1 MAASVLAGPGQR
13 GKHEMLRILTN
24 EISRVEKKISS
35 DSKLKKMAELQS
47 TVVTDSKN
55 KQAFLDQV
63 YMKFRYFVQRKFQ
76 CIIQLHNYV
85 LTLTSIF
92 DSFLLLWKDAVFI
105 QPNLALLILQ
115 MLGLWLLIR

>member
-13 GKHEMLRILTN
+13 GKHEMLRILTT
-24 EISRVEKKISS
+24 EISRVEGKISS

-63 YMKFRYFVQRKFQ
+63 YVYFRYFVERKF
-76 CIIQLHNYV
+76 LSYNYYM
-85 LTLTSIF
+85 F
-92 DSFLLLWKDAVFI
+92 
-105 QPNLALLILQ
+105 
-115 MLGLWLLIR
+115 

>member
-13 GKHEMLRILTN
+13 GKHEMLRILMT
-24 EISRVEKKISS
+24 EISRVEGKISS

-63 YMKFRYFVQRKFQ
+63 YVYFRYFVERKF
-76 CIIQLHNYV
+76 LSYNYYM
-85 LTLTSIF
+85 F
-92 DSFLLLWKDAVFI
+92 
-105 QPNLALLILQ
+105 
-115 MLGLWLLIR
+115 

>member
-1 MAASVLAGPGQR
+1 MAASVLAGAGQK
-13 GKHEMLRILTN
+13 GKHEMLRILTT

-63 YMKFRYFVQRKFQ
+63 NCPKSM
-76 CIIQLHNYV
+76 
-85 LTLTSIF
+85 
-92 DSFLLLWKDAVFI
+92 
-105 QPNLALLILQ
+105 LAEVVIHE
-115 MLGLWLLIR
+115 

>member
-13 GKHEMLRILTN
+13 GKHEMLRILTT

-76 CIIQLHNYV
+76 CIIYSYICSNN
-85 LTLTSIF
+85 F
-92 DSFLLLWKDAVFI
+92 
-105 QPNLALLILQ
+105 
-115 MLGLWLLIR
+115 

>member
-13 GKHEMLRILTN
+13 GKHEMLHILTT
-24 EISRVEKKISS
+24 EISRVEGKISS

-63 YMKFRYFVQRKFQ
+63 CNVVQIF
-76 CIIQLHNYV
+76 CIR
-85 LTLTSIF
+85 
-92 DSFLLLWKDAVFI
+92 
-105 QPNLALLILQ
+105 NLNHTIT
-115 MLGLWLLIR
+115 

>member
-13 GKHEMLRILTN
+13 GKHEMLHILTT
-24 EISRVEKKISS
+24 EISRVEGKISS

-63 YMKFRYFVQRKFQ
+63 YMTSSDILCRGNLNHTITCSNIKLQ
-76 CIIQLHNYV
+76 V
-85 LTLTSIF
+85 LIAFS
-92 DSFLLLWKDAVFI
+92 SS
-105 QPNLALLILQ
+105 
-115 MLGLWLLIR
+115 GIRC

>member
-13 GKHEMLRILTN
+13 GKHEMLRILTT

-63 YMKFRYFVQRKFQ
+63 MHTKLSTDFKPVVVFVG
-76 CIIQLHNYV
+76 I
-85 LTLTSIF
+85 
-92 DSFLLLWKDAVFI
+92 
-105 QPNLALLILQ
+105 
-115 MLGLWLLIR
+115 

>member
-1 MAASVLAGPGQR
+1 MFPNWFHFKASNQTDLENWITAIHSMAASVLAGAGQK
-13 GKHEMLRILTN
+13 GKHEMLRILTT

-63 YMKFRYFVQRKFQ
+63 NCPKLMPAEVV
-76 CIIQLHNYV
+76 IHE
-85 LTLTSIF
+85 
-92 DSFLLLWKDAVFI
+92 
-105 QPNLALLILQ
+105 
-115 MLGLWLLIR
+115 

>member
-13 GKHEMLRILTN
+13 GKHEMLHILTT
-24 EISRVEKKISS
+24 ETSRVEGKISS

-63 YMKFRYFVQRKFQ
+63 
-76 CIIQLHNYV
+76 
-85 LTLTSIF
+85 T
-92 DSFLLLWKDAVFI
+92 VFCA
-105 QPNLALLILQ
+105 PLIHT
-115 MLGLWLLIR
+115 GSK

>member
-1 MAASVLAGPGQR
+1 MAASILAGPGQR
-13 GKHEMLRILTN
+13 GKHEMLRILTT

-76 CIIQLHNYV
+76 CIIYSYICSN
-85 LTLTSIF
+85 INF
-92 DSFLLLWKDAVFI
+92 NF
-105 QPNLALLILQ
+105 
-115 MLGLWLLIR
+115 

>member
-1 MAASVLAGPGQR
+1 MAASVLAGAGQK
-13 GKHEMLRILTN
+13 GKHEMLRILTT

-63 YMKFRYFVQRKFQ
+63 NCPKLMPAEFV
-76 CIIQLHNYV
+76 IHE
-85 LTLTSIF
+85 
-92 DSFLLLWKDAVFI
+92 
-105 QPNLALLILQ
+105 
-115 MLGLWLLIR
+115 

>member
-13 GKHEMLRILTN
+13 GKHEMLRILTT

-63 YMKFRYFVQRKFQ
+63 YMKFRYFAQRKFQ
-76 CIIQLHNYV
+76 CIIQLHM
-85 LTLTSIF
+85 F
-92 DSFLLLWKDAVFI
+92 
-105 QPNLALLILQ
+105 
-115 MLGLWLLIR
+115 

>member
-1 MAASVLAGPGQR
+1 MAASVLAGAGQK
-13 GKHEMLRILTN
+13 GKHEMLRILTT

-63 YMKFRYFVQRKFQ
+63 NCPKLMSAEVV
-76 CIIQLHNYV
+76 IHE
-85 LTLTSIF
+85 
-92 DSFLLLWKDAVFI
+92 
-105 QPNLALLILQ
+105 
-115 MLGLWLLIR
+115 